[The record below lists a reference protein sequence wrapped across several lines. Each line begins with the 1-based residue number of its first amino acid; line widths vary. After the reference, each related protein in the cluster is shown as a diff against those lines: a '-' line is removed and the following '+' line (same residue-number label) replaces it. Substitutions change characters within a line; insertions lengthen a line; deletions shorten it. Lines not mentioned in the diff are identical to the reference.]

1 MTNYH
6 DYSHPDLNLNRP
18 NPASAPQA
26 VLARGASG
34 AAIHPSAFSLQP
46 LALALL
52 LCLAL
57 PPAAAAATLTLDTRT
72 EPTAW
77 SLLYGQQKVMVYSF
91 APKKFKPYVKELSP
105 LGGEN
110 ILRDAPY
117 DHLHHHGLMYAIRV
131 NGINFWEEVSGNGV
145 QKAIWT
151 SRPVCTET
159 GTDGQAQA
167 KFDQVLHWVAPQDGF
182 LPDTAGAALLIE
194 RRILTLTVNP
204 ARQEVALEWKSKFE
218 LGGKSDTVTLTGASY
233 HGLGMRFRQ
242 DFDALAVHQ
251 LAGTP
256 DSPAGPRLDL
266 ANSRQD
272 LSPSPWATV
281 SFDAPRHPATLALAG
296 HPSNARGD
304 AVYFSML
311 TAFAYLSATQGLDKE
326 PLVYHRGDHFE
337 LNYLVLLYPESKP
350 SETLV
355 RRIEAWRQAKP

>member
-1 MTNYH
+1 MTNHH
-6 DYSHPDLNLNRP
+6 DHSHQELNP
-18 NPASAPQA
+18 NHRDTASAAQRLFP
-26 VLARGASG
+26 RGGLRVAL
-34 AAIHPSAFSLQP
+34 HPSSFILHT
-46 LALALL
+46 LALVPL

-57 PPAAAAATLTLDTRT
+57 SPAAAAATLTLDTRA

-77 SLLYGQQKVMVYSF
+77 SLLYGQQKVLVYSF

-167 KFDQVLHWVAPQDGF
+167 KFEQVLHWVAPQDGF

-194 RRILTLTVNP
+194 RRVLTLTVNP

-218 LGGKSDTVTLTGASY
+218 LGGKSDTVTLTGATY

-242 DFDALAVHQ
+242 DFDALAVHR

-272 LSPSPWATV
+272 LSPSPWAAV
-281 SFDAPRHPATLALAG
+281 SSMRRAIPPRSRWRAIRPTRAATR
-296 HPSNARGD
+296 SI
-304 AVYFSML
+304 
-311 TAFAYLSATQGLDKE
+311 SACSR
-326 PLVYHRGDHFE
+326 PLPISRPRKGWTR
-337 LNYLVLLYPESKP
+337 N
-350 SETLV
+350 
-355 RRIEAWRQAKP
+355 R